1 MRNKMKSE
9 KAKGTKKSYRLYIFA
24 AFLAVIMALSCVA
37 IFAAD
42 SDDVAATG
50 DNEAKIGTVEY
61 PTLVEAID
69 AATNGQTVT
78 LLKDVTGGDMITVNK
93 GITIDLGGYTWSV
106 NKEKGSVVKI
116 TTIAADGD
124 VEIKNGSMAV
134 IGAEV
139 LASGSEDVDAIWITG
154 TANVTLTNLNVT
166 VETNVGACVYAGA
179 VSTSV
184 VTIDGGVYKNISSE
198 RYLYS
203 TDGAPLTINIGN
215 GGSATVLVKSGEF
228 VGRNPELGD
237 DSGTPSS
244 FLSSEAR
251 VCLEITEE
259 RNLFFPHL
267 SSAMAAT
274 TKALIGTTTEITYI
288 LLQNDVDV
296 SIARISDANLIDS
309 KDFTDK
315 LTVNLNLNAK
325 TYTASVMDG
334 TQVKTKSIDV
344 YPGQTWNVANGT
356 IATSVS
362 DIAADANNTIS
373 YQLIQSYGILNLT
386 NVTINMS
393 SVSHD
398 ASNKVAAIFVIAGT
412 TTIGTGTTITMASGD
427 VAAMTAAMLYDNGTE
442 QNYLTNKPTLN
453 VNGATINGD
462 LICGVTDWRNN
473 EDNTGSYINLV
484 ISSGTVN
491 GAISMQKIHRNGGV
505 AEVTLERCVI
515 MLDDDVEGTHTVSAP
530 ISVIKTGN
538 GFAMYYGSM
547 DVAIDAA
554 DTGSTITL
562 YDNVVVYEAAT
573 IEKDLT
579 IVGNGP
585 CSITIW
591 KVDIRIDGEFNVTNV
606 IPVIVQDGEFGH
618 LYIKVTYDLN
628 YSGSPEATSSY
639 SEYEFDVPKEEPS
652 GHYSL
657 PDAPT
662 RAGYNFI
669 GWFTAPVDGS
679 EVTSTTILT
688 NTSAHTLYARWEQV
702 YTVAIDPNIQNG
714 NVIASPT
721 SGEEGT
727 TITLTVEPAEGYVLA
742 SLSYTAEGSATPVAI
757 VGNTFD
763 MPAANV
769 TVTAVFE
776 GAVARIGDVYY
787 MTLAD
792 AIAAGGEIIIIND
805 ITISDA
811 VTIDGA
817 TTITIPTGV
826 TVTNNSTINVNGTTS
841 SVIIDG
847 GTLTSGTYGALVMN
861 IGNSPY
867 GGLRVLTGIV
877 EKQNISVTGVEG
889 AGETIVV
896 GSTAPGVFVPI
907 LRNNNI
913 AIHSEYGIYVVV
925 SATTATKID
934 ASITNNVF
942 TSDVEIG
949 YCISLG
955 SGDHIWTPATSTAHV
970 FVDVTGNDYTGVLM
984 LTDKPDKAP
993 VRFNARGATVGTSDA
1008 DESNYVKVDPAGNRL
1023 GFTRPNAA
1031 IVESL
1036 SADYVGVRDIS
1047 EVTVSDG
1054 VILTVTGE
1062 MLVKGTVIN
1071 NGTIKIENDTAN
1083 KAQMKL
1089 FNGSTLTATNRGAV
1103 IIDAKWTAVEPTS
1116 HPVVIM
1122 GGIFEKQDVTAC
1134 DCEDDH
1140 AFMSITG
1147 TLTADMYVRNNSF
1160 EMARLNG
1167 IVLYSVSG
1175 EYSVNIV
1182 ENVFESTSYI
1192 DQCVLVRSDVAC
1204 SSIVIVGND
1213 VTGVFGYS
1221 WQNSSDAGNYMIK
1234 FDKAALDF
1242 MQNAVIG
1249 VPGTADVLVQT
1260 DMPSIGVKNGASVTI
1275 ASNMNLDYLGVTAG
1289 GNAVI
1294 ASGKTLTCD
1303 GNIMVKGTVTN
1314 NGTIALDNKTV
1325 VFAGVGATFVAGVI
1339 SCDLG
1344 YHFIE
1349 WNASADGSGD
1359 TVSELMDITAIESA
1373 AYMIRSNKYTVT
1385 LELDGGTFSETP
1397 SGWTKVDDDTYTKEF
1412 EYNAAFSFTAVPEK
1426 ASTYTLV
1433 YEFSSWTP
1441 AFPTNVTA
1449 DDTFTAVYTQSTR
1462 YYTVTMELDGG
1473 TFSETP
1479 SGWTKVDDDTYTR
1492 NYTYNEAFSF
1502 TAVPEKAPTV
1512 AAEYLF
1518 NAWSPVLPGV
1528 VTEAATFTATYTESA
1543 RNYTVTLELD
1553 GGTFASD
1560 PTGWTKVDDD
1570 TYTKEF
1576 EYNAA
1581 FSFTAVPE
1589 KAPTVAVEY
1598 SFNVWSP
1605 AFPANVTGD
1614 ATFTATYTESARNYT
1629 VTLELDGGT
1638 FSETPSGW
1646 TKVDNDTYTKEFEY
1660 NAAFS
1665 FTAVPEKDPTETTEY
1680 AFNVWSPAFPANV
1693 TGDATYT
1700 ATYTESTRYY
1710 TLEVNS
1716 AAGYRGQ
1723 VSLDG
1728 EAPGGSV
1735 IIINLLYNA
1744 EISISTNRLSIADK
1758 DSVVHVVVAVPSEPT
1773 STKQYAFTGYNTTTG
1788 TKVVSNMI
1796 VYAEFS
1802 ESDRQF
1808 DVSITPG
1815 SNMTKT
1821 SGDLDQTVIYDN
1833 PIGDVVF
1840 TAAEGYEFPAD
1851 YVVPA
1856 VNGIS
1861 VTRDSAT
1868 QITVSGT
1875 PTDDV
1880 EITLPAA
1887 SPIVYK
1893 AYVNA
1898 NNGTTDKSSAM
1909 DVNPAT
1915 MTEITLPVAAE
1926 FSQWTKVGYH
1936 MVGYSTTAAGVKE
1949 LDFGQVVPI
1958 ANVIAI
1964 ADANRD
1970 VNIYIVWEIDTYTVT
1985 FSVDGNGTVD
1995 TTSVANVP
2003 YGSAFTVSDKTVTI
2017 NGTTVTVTIGAAV
2030 EKYTYSFGGWNI
2042 KDGDTVAGDTA
2053 VVATVVEVT
2062 KPETTETAVEFIS
2075 DSDDKTVTASV
2086 DDIKSSD
2093 KENVV
2098 IGKDVEL
2105 TSDAANWSV
2114 EIPKSYFSDKTEN
2127 VSVTVT
2133 DVSADLPDV
2142 ISDDQKKKLEGM
2154 TVISLDMIIGEKT
2167 EHQFGTKVTVKLAYT
2182 LKAGQSADNL
2192 FVYYVNTES
2201 GQLEKYDVTYA
2212 DGFITFETDHFS
2224 FWAVGEDNGS
2234 SSPVNDGLFL
2244 ASLLVAAIILPII
2257 AGLVIFR
2264 KK

>member
-1426 ASTYTLV
+1426 A
-1433 YEFSSWTP
+1433 
-1441 AFPTNVTA
+1441 
-1449 DDTFTAVYTQSTR
+1449 
-1462 YYTVTMELDGG
+1462 
-1473 TFSETP
+1473 
-1479 SGWTKVDDDTYTR
+1479 
-1492 NYTYNEAFSF
+1492 
-1502 TAVPEKAPTV
+1502 
-1512 AAEYLF
+1512 
-1518 NAWSPVLPGV
+1518 
-1528 VTEAATFTATYTESA
+1528 
-1543 RNYTVTLELD
+1543 
-1553 GGTFASD
+1553 
-1560 PTGWTKVDDD
+1560 
-1570 TYTKEF
+1570 
-1576 EYNAA
+1576 
-1581 FSFTAVPE
+1581 
-1589 KAPTVAVEY
+1589 PTVAVEY
-1598 SFNVWSP
+1598 S
-1605 AFPANVTGD
+1605 
-1614 ATFTATYTESARNYT
+1614 
-1629 VTLELDGGT
+1629 
-1638 FSETPSGW
+1638 
-1646 TKVDNDTYTKEFEY
+1646 
-1660 NAAFS
+1660 
-1665 FTAVPEKDPTETTEY
+1665 
-1680 AFNVWSPAFPANV
+1680 FNVWSPAFPANV